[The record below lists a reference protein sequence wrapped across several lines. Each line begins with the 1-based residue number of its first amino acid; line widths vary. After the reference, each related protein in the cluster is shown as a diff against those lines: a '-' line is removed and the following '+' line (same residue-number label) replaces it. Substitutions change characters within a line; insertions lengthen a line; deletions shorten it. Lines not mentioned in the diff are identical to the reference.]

1 MALRKR
7 AFVVARA
14 GDTAEL
20 GKARGI
26 SLNDDRSRPWRL
38 GGARHYSRWPEP
50 WRPEDDW
57 GPILAAVMFI
67 ILCGLIVY
75 GSGVQLERAAS

>member
-1 MALRKR
+1 MASRKR

-14 GDTAEL
+14 GDTRNSAKSEAFL
-20 GKARGI
+20 LTMI
-26 SLNDDRSRPWRL
+26 DRDLEGWR
-38 GGARHYSRWPEP
+38 GARHYSRWPGP

-75 GSGVQLERAAS
+75 GSGVYL